1 MDFASRVCYPFRPE
15 KDAISEIS
23 VEAIRLKGFS

>member
-15 KDAISEIS
+15 KDAISGIS
-23 VEAIRLKGFS
+23 VEAICLKGFS